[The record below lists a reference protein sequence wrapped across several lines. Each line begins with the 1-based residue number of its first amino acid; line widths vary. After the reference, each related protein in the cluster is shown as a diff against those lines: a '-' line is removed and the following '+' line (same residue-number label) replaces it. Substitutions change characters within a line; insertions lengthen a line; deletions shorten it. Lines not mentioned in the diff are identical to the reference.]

1 MVGASN
7 QDDTDL
13 AVPPPPGA
21 SKQQQQHQ
29 HRGDHATKQRLTRF
43 LVASSQSSNGG
54 GDDSVTTDRNDS
66 STCFTGEASDAF
78 TTLPGE
84 EDGGTMDNLMG
95 YWLEGVYGG
104 GGKGQEEA
112 PPPRQD
118 RSRQKLEE
126 YEEYDGEST
135 ASSRFEQHSV
145 VTQDM
150 DDMSVLSAF
159 VGCEDSLWQGT
170 IAAGD
175 GGTTRDRHRALAPN
189 MRSVP
194 IQEQDHDDDDDDD
207 EMPQDKDPEDADKQE
222 TALTTTNNNPNT
234 TAPWVASSLPIRDTG
249 NKSKSS
255 KLLQT
260 PMPFQKTTS
269 TAW

>member
-1 MVGASN
+1 MARV
-7 QDDTDL
+7 QDDTNL
-13 AVPPPPGA
+13 AEPPPPPGA
-21 SKQQQQHQ
+21 SKQQEQH
-29 HRGDHATKQRLTRF
+29 HRGEHATKTRLTRF

-66 STCFTGEASDAF
+66 STCYTGEASDAF

-84 EDGGTMDNLMG
+84 EDCGTMDNLME

-104 GGKGQEEA
+104 GGKGQET
-112 PPPRQD
+112 PTPRQD
-118 RSRQKLEE
+118 RPRETLEE

-150 DDMSVLSAF
+150 VLSAF
-159 VGCEDSLWQGT
+159 VGGEDSLWQGT
-170 IAAGD
+170 ISGGN

-194 IQEQDHDDDDDDD
+194 IQEQDHDDDDDD
-207 EMPQDKDPEDADKQE
+207 EEPQEKDPEDADKQE
-222 TALTTTNNNPNT
+222 TALTTNNNNPNT
-234 TAPWVASSLPIRDTG
+234 TAPCVASSSLPIRDTG